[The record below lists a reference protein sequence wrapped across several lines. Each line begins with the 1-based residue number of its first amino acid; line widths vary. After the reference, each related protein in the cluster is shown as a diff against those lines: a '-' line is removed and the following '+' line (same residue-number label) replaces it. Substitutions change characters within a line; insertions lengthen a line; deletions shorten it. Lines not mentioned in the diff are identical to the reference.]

1 MNQIPLTTSSYI
13 YHEGKTDP
21 NQPCRARTPRTT
33 PPTGAGG
40 FPSAVG
46 QVRNVLGIVAERKGI
61 LLQQAVTGSETG
73 RVQGR
78 RGEVG
83 HHGEVVFGG

>member
-1 MNQIPLTTSSYI
+1 M
-13 YHEGKTDP
+13 
-21 NQPCRARTPRTT
+21 
-33 PPTGAGG
+33 
-40 FPSAVG
+40 
-46 QVRNVLGIVAERKGI
+46 LGIVAERKGI